1 MANLKLV
8 FTITS
13 VLLCLLFLNGIV
25 SAKARALKE
34 EHVMK
39 TYQMGAVEDNINL
52 QWRRSIMENAAK
64 TTTTTTLDS
73 PNNASGDDKW
83 INDFRPTDPGHSP
96 GAGHSSPTPKEATN
110 NGAPKP

>member
-34 EHVMK
+34 EHVMR
-39 TYQMGAVEDNINL
+39 TYEMGAVEDNINL
-52 QWRRSIMENAAK
+52 LWRRSIMENAAK
-64 TTTTTTLDS
+64 TTTTLDS
-73 PNNASGDDKW
+73 PNNEDKW